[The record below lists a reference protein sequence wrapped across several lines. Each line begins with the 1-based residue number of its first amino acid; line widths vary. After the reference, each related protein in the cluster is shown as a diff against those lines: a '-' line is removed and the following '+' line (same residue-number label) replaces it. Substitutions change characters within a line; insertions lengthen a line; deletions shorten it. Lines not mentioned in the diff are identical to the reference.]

1 MTILEKLDLEIR
13 NAMKGRDGLRLSC
26 VRMIKAAAKN
36 REIELL
42 HPLTEAEFFSLLAT
56 LVKQRR
62 ESIEQF
68 AKGGRNDLAKKEEG
82 ELKIVQSFLPQALSE
97 SEVDRLIA
105 EAIAA
110 VKALGP
116 KDMGAVMKQLKE
128 KTAGRVDNK
137 FLSDRVRAKLTPSG

>member
-1 MTILEKLDLEIR
+1 MAILDKLDLEIKT
-13 NAMKGRDGLRLSC
+13 AMKGRNQARLDV

-36 REIELL
+36 KEIELL
-42 HPLTEAEFFSLLAT
+42 HPLTEAEFFTLLTT

-68 AKGGRNDLAKKEEG
+68 SKGGRTDLAKKEEG
-82 ELKIVQSFLPQALSE
+82 ELVIVQSFLPQAIE
-97 SEVDRLIA
+97 EAEVDRLIG

-110 VKALGP
+110 VHAAGP

-137 FLSDRVRAKLTPSG
+137 FLSDRVRARLSSLG

>member
-13 NAMKGRDGLRLSC
+13 NAMKGRDQARLET

-36 REIELL
+36 KEIELL

-68 AKGGRNDLAKKEEG
+68 AKGGRTDLARKEEG

-97 SEVDRLIA
+97 TEVDCLIA
-105 EAIAA
+105 EAMEA
-110 VKALGP
+110 VKAAGP